1 MTVAMALTAEL
12 IFGIGVV
19 AQVVQGSR
27 VNRASIVHQ
36 RRLNHLEALTYE
48 YLATARSMLPATVR
62 DRLLQA
68 KKVAASII
76 EGIAIEDRLRPAR
89 VMGIP
94 AR

>member
-1 MTVAMALTAEL
+1 MALVAEV
-12 IFGIGVV
+12 IFGTGVV

-27 VNRASIVHQ
+27 VNRSSLVHQ
-36 RRLNHLEALTYE
+36 RRLNHLEALAYE
-48 YLATARSMLPATVR
+48 YLATARTMLPPTVR